1 MDYHQLPKTFD
12 FQTISNHWSKIMGS
26 DNLENLSLN
35 YQSIMYEGVV
45 YPPFIKPE
53 ALAQLRKQ
61 HTLRSNDIVIA
72 AYPKCG
78 TTWMQ
83 QIVLTL
89 LADGDGSKVRR
100 PMDMSPWLEAWVS
113 SQGLA
118 AFEEWHPEKTGWN
131 GLENS
136 CDLNPSWCPSRR
148 VLKTH
153 APSQLAPWVGGTEHN
168 GMNGARIIV
177 VTRNPKDVAVSHYYH
192 TIDLPHIFQYNGSW
206 DHFLT
211 NLWIPGKVES
221 GSFWEW
227 HQSWWNI
234 YQSASVNLLWVSYE
248 DLLQKPKELFRKIA
262 EFIQFKPTLK
272 AMEGVLE
279 ASKFESM
286 KQTAAE
292 EDAKMVAIGKADQV
306 KTNHIRHGKSGGW
319 LKVFTKDQNELMNRY
334 HMSECARLSL
344 PPKLFPQMRL

>member
-12 FQTISNHWSKIMGS
+12 IQTISNHWSKIMGS
-26 DNLENLSLN
+26 DNLENLSAN

-72 AYPKCG
+72 AFPKCG

-100 PMDMSPWLEAWVS
+100 PMEMSPWLEAWVS
-113 SQGLA
+113 NQGLA
-118 AFEEWHPEKTGWN
+118 AFEKWHPEQNGWN
-131 GLENS
+131 GLENFHNLDS
-136 CDLNPSWCPSRR
+136 NWCPFRR

-153 APSQLAPWVGGTEHN
+153 APAQLAPWIGRTESEW
-168 GMNGARIIV
+168 MNGARIIV
-177 VTRNPKDVAVSHYYH
+177 VTRNPKDAAVSHYHH
-192 TIDLPHIFQYNGSW
+192 TIDLPHIFRYNGSW

-211 NLWIPGKVES
+211 KLWIPGKVES
-221 GSFWEW
+221 GSFWRW
-227 HQSWWNI
+227 HKSWWDVF
-234 YQSASVNLLWVSYE
+234 QSGSIKLLWMSYE
-248 DLLQKPKELFRKIA
+248 DLIIRPKELIRQIA
-262 EFIQFKPTLK
+262 EFIQVEPTLK
-272 AMEGVLE
+272 VVEGVLE

-286 KQTAAE
+286 KQIAAE

-306 KTNHIRHGKSGGW
+306 KKNHIRQGTSGSW
-319 LKVFTKDQNELMNRY
+319 LKVFTEDQNKLMNR
-334 HMSECARLSL
+334 HHTGECSRLSL
-344 PPKLFPQMRL
+344 PPRLFPKINL